1 MPGLGSETSPPAAIV
16 ENTAVFSLT
25 TNKFT
30 LEPLRDNRAAWT
42 LVREID
48 MTDALRDII
57 NEAMQAS
64 QNPET
69 QDTPAEAG
77 DTEDTAAEAV
87 TEEPVDVSDAEV
99 EETEEAADETE
110 EVEAEDSEE
119 AGETYEVTIDGETV
133 AVSLE
138 EALAGYQRQADYTR
152 KAQALAHERQEFEAA
167 RQELS
172 ETVEQ
177 VTSLDEAWN
186 DNPVSV
192 IAHFTAATDNPT
204 QAVALLIKELA
215 SANLLEREFLD
226 IFGITPEVRAEWAQ
240 QSEVETLRQRVT
252 RSEQQEQ
259 ARAQAQ
265 ETEAAVQ
272 RAIAQFDRDI
282 DEIIGNEGLKL
293 SGQQRAEFRQRLATY
308 ARDNELTNL
317 KAAYK
322 ALKYEEQ
329 SQKRKVAEKTAERT
343 KQKKATSA
351 VARKGS
357 SEAGA
362 QPVAGEPK
370 DLRSLILE
378 SMKEHGG

>member
-1 MPGLGSETSPPAAIV
+1 MPGLGSKSSPLAAIV
-16 ENTAVFSLT
+16 ENTAVFLLT

-30 LEPLRDNRAAWT
+30 LGPLRDNRAAWT

-57 NEAMQAS
+57 NLAMQAN

-69 QDTPAEAG
+69 QDNPVEAS
-77 DTEDTAAEAV
+77 DTEETAAEAV
-87 TEEPVDVSDAEV
+87 TEELVDEVDAEV
-99 EETEEAADETE
+99 EQTEEADAKTE
-110 EVEAEDSEE
+110 EVKAEDSEE
-119 AGETYEVTIDGETV
+119 AGETYQVVIDGESVDVTI
-133 AVSLE
+133 E

-152 KAQALAHERQEFEAA
+152 KAQALAQEREQFEIA
-167 RQELS
+167 QQGVS
-172 ETVEQ
+172 ETLDQ
-177 VTSLDEAWN
+177 VATLDQAWSE
-186 DNPVSV
+186 NPVSV
-192 IAHFTAATDNPT
+192 IAQFTASTDNPT

-215 SANLLEREFLD
+215 SANLLEKEFLD
-226 IFGITPEVRAEWAQ
+226 IFGITPEVRADWAQ

-252 RSEQQEQ
+252 RNEQQEFS
-259 ARAQAQ
+259 RAEAL
-265 ETEAAVQ
+265 ENEAAVQ
-272 RAIAQFDRDI
+272 RAIVQFDKDI
-282 DEIIGNEGLKL
+282 DEIIASENLKL
-293 SGQQRAEFRQRLATY
+293 SGTGRAEFRQRLAVY
-308 ARDNELTNL
+308 ARDNDLTNL

-357 SEAGA
+357 SGAGA

-370 DLRSLILE
+370 DLRTLILE
-378 SMKEHGG
+378 SMKENGG